1 MSGKYMATDLN
12 VEKIWWDKDVFISH
26 YLDVETGKETREIFA
41 VLVNKKYSMDEAVEI
56 ARKELDS
63 KGLERVPICTCFK
76 GRLGY
81 NEEEGCYEKE
91 CWDETVTEVMW
102 IINLS

>member
-12 VEKIWWDKDVFISH
+12 VERSSWDEDVYISF
-26 YLDVETGKETREIFA
+26 YLDLNSLEETDEIFA
-41 VLVNKKYSMDEAVEI
+41 ILVNKKYSMDEAI
-56 ARKELDS
+56 KLAREEL
-63 KGLERVPICTCFK
+63 KKQGIKKPICTCFK

-81 NEEEGCYEKE
+81 NEDEGYYEKE
-91 CWDETVTEVMW
+91 CWSETVTEVMW